1 MRLPFLASPAALAAC
16 VALAGCAGI
25 DRFSYGIATAITP
38 YKVEIVQG
46 NFVSKEQVAALRKG
60 MSRLQVRDV
69 LGTPLVT
76 DAFHKD
82 RWDYVFTIRREGV
95 RSQERRLT
103 VFFAGDTLDHWDGD
117 DMPTESEFVAT
128 LEARHRNKPVPPLEA
143 TEDQLRR
150 FAADNNS
157 KTEPQLPAPAPG
169 PVTKTYPPLEAPGR

>member
-1 MRLPFLASPAALAAC
+1 MRFPLFPLPAALGAC
-16 VALAGCAGI
+16 MALAGCAGV
-25 DRFSYGIATAITP
+25 DRVSYGFANAITP

-82 RWDYVFTIRREGV
+82 RWDYVFTIRRKGV
-95 RSQERRLT
+95 PSQERRLT
-103 VFFAGDTLDHWDGD
+103 VYFAGDTLDHWQGD
-117 DMPTESEFVAT
+117 EMPTEAEFVAT
-128 LEARHRNKPVPPLEA
+128 LEVKHGNAKVPPLEA

-150 FAADNNS
+150 FAAEN
-157 KTEPQLPAPAPG
+157 KAEPEPAAPAPE
-169 PVTKTYPPLEAPGR
+169 PVPKNYPPLEPTGR